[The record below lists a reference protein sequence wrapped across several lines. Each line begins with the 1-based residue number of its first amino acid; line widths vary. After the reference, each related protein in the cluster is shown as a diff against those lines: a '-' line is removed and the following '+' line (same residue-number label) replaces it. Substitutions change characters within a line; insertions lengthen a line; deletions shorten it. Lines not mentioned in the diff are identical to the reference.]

1 MDSIRNYLGEK
12 EFRMSEILQF
22 GIMFLLS
29 GFLIGGGII
38 ILNDEDI
45 FKKIYEGYQ
54 EFNIE
59 DNRPEEEKIIVSYLG
74 TSNPSCPQ
82 GEEKYS
88 ATGFQGAMSY
98 ICAKCPDGRI
108 LKYSDGTLVSP
119 GQLEMSKINLDTLG
133 LGLSCKLADPIGPNL
148 DGLGNAGYSDSVD
161 TRPIIPN
168 EEKLIGLYTV
178 TQNRK
183 CSEGE
188 YKFESPQSNG
198 TITYQCAKCP
208 DGRILKY
215 SDGTS
220 VSSEEIDTTKLISN
234 ENQSGM
240 RCKLPTQAQTT
251 EVQRT
256 STTPTKTTV
265 VRPTSTTVAAASQ
278 GAPAVS
284 NTWTADLPDEL
295 LLVNLQKNVKLIR
308 KKSLINTI
316 TAWTMI
322 VLGSL
327 ISIYQIYNLFF
338 S

>member
-38 ILNDEDI
+38 ILKDEDI

-54 EFNIE
+54 ELKTVDP
-59 DNRPEEEKIIVSYLG
+59 DN
-74 TSNPSCPQ
+74 
-82 GEEKYS
+82 
-88 ATGFQGAMSY
+88 
-98 ICAKCPDGRI
+98 D
-108 LKYSDGTLVSP
+108 
-119 GQLEMSKINLDTLG
+119 
-133 LGLSCKLADPIGPNL
+133 LADSVGMIGSSESL
-148 DGLGNAGYSDSVD
+148 DPVD

-168 EEKLIGLYTV
+168 EEKLIGLYTGS
-178 TQNRK
+178 QNRE
-183 CSEGE
+183 CSEGA
-188 YKFESPQSNG
+188 YKFEFPQSNG
-198 TITYQCAKCP
+198 TIIYTCAKCP

-234 ENQSGM
+234 NRQSGM
-240 RCKLPTQAQTT
+240 RCKLPTQVQT
-251 EVQRT
+251 
-256 STTPTKTTV
+256 SKV
-265 VRPTSTTVAAASQ
+265 VRPIPAAASQ

>member
-22 GIMFLLS
+22 SIMFLLS

-54 EFNIE
+54 TVGMIG
-59 DNRPEEEKIIVSYLG
+59 S
-74 TSNPSCPQ
+74 
-82 GEEKYS
+82 
-88 ATGFQGAMSY
+88 
-98 ICAKCPDGRI
+98 
-108 LKYSDGTLVSP
+108 SDP
-119 GQLEMSKINLDTLG
+119 
-133 LGLSCKLADPIGPNL
+133 
-148 DGLGNAGYSDSVD
+148 VD

-168 EEKLIGLYTV
+168 EEKLIGLYTG
-178 TQNRK
+178 TQNQK

-198 TITYQCAKCP
+198 TIIYTCVKCP

-234 ENQSGM
+234 DRQSGM
-240 RCKLPTQAQTT
+240 RCKLPTQVQTT
-251 EVQRT
+251 TVSSSLSRYFGTAPGQGGP
-256 STTPTKTTV
+256 TTPA
-265 VRPTSTTVAAASQ
+265 AAASQ
-278 GAPAVS
+278 GTPAVS

>member
-12 EFRMSEILQF
+12 EFRMSEILQSA
-22 GIMFLLS
+22 IMFLLA

-38 ILNDEDI
+38 ILNDEEI
-45 FKKIYEGYQ
+45 FKKIYEGY
-54 EFNIE
+54 EE
-59 DNRPEEEKIIVSYLG
+59 LKTVDPDN
-74 TSNPSCPQ
+74 
-82 GEEKYS
+82 
-88 ATGFQGAMSY
+88 
-98 ICAKCPDGRI
+98 D
-108 LKYSDGTLVSP
+108 
-119 GQLEMSKINLDTLG
+119 
-133 LGLSCKLADPIGPNL
+133 LADPIGSNT
-148 DGLGNAGYSDSVD
+148 GSSDSVD

-168 EEKLIGLYTV
+168 EEKLIGLYSGS
-178 TQNRK
+178 QNRE
-183 CSEGE
+183 CSEGA
-188 YKFESPQSNG
+188 YKFERYQSNG
-198 TITYQCAKCP
+198 TIIYTCVKCP

-220 VSSEEIDTTKLISN
+220 VSSEEIDTTKLIAASN
-234 ENQSGM
+234 DRQNGM

-251 EVQRT
+251 
-256 STTPTKTTV
+256 PTRTTV
-265 VRPTSTTVAAASQ
+265 VRPTTVAAASQ

-295 LLVNLQKNVKLIR
+295 LLVNLQKNVKLLR